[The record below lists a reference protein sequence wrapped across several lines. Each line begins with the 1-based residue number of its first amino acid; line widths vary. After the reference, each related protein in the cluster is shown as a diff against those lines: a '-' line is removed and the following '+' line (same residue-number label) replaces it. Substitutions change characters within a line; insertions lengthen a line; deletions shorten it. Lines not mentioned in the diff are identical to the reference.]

1 MKKTRTMFY
10 TIYKEVTRILLL
22 SILLIDSAF
31 LYAQS
36 PNTQT
41 TPGAGTQSL
50 NPVPAAYPTGTPVSF
65 VRSWDAMKPMST
77 ETAIFT
83 NTNNREVKKTTQFV
97 DGLGRPLQTVVW
109 QATPSGKDV
118 VSPIVYDAFGR
129 EVFKYLPYPAT
140 GNDGNF
146 KVNPFNDQKTA
157 LQPLFNPNNVS
168 GGENFFCS
176 KTDYEPAPLDRPVKT
191 YAPGNNWVGDGVG
204 VSVQYLVNTNADSV
218 HIWNIG
224 FNAGAVP
231 VNAGIY
237 SAGQLIKTVT
247 VDESGNNV
255 VEFKDRE
262 GHIILKKVESSAAH
276 ATPYIGWLCTY
287 YVYDDLG
294 DLRSVMQPQAV
305 NYLNANKWAFD
316 ATAWNTSTVAKGL
329 CFSYEYDERQRMIIK
344 RVPDAGEVWLVY
356 DKLDR
361 LVMTQDENLRTSG
374 KWLVNVYDGVN
385 RPLRTG
391 LLGDTHDRAYH
402 QNLAGTSTTY
412 PNTSSGFELLTET
425 YYDDYQW
432 ITNNSVPL
440 KNALITTN
448 INNTKYFYT
457 PDNNN
462 FPYPQAVTANYQ
474 NRNMVTG
481 AKTEVIGSSPAV
493 YLYSANFYDDRGR
506 IIQTQ
511 STNYSSSATVVQD
524 TVTTQ
529 YSFTGEVLRVL
540 VAHKKGGT
548 NPQNYRVG
556 TKNEYDAAGRLVQ
569 TSKLIGNQLKAGN
582 EVIIAKNLY
591 DELGQLKEKDLGR
604 KRAGLTDTTHTAI
617 PLDILKYD
625 YNVRGWLR
633 GINKDYARNEGSST
647 SWFGMELCYDYGFT
661 STQLNGNI
669 AGIRWRSKG
678 DGDQRAYGYTYDMLN
693 RLKGADY
700 NQLNGSI
707 WDKTKTNFTVSGLGY
722 DGNGNIIAM
731 TQMGMQAN
739 NITQIDSL
747 NYNYVPNS
755 NKLNYVK
762 DNGPGW
768 NSTLGDFKEINNN
781 TSKDYT
787 YDGNGNLIQDN
798 NKNISSI
805 SYNYLNLPSV
815 VSVTGKGTITYTYDA
830 AGNKLKK
837 VTVDNTVAPA
847 RTTTTDYVGLFTYV
861 KDTLQFIAIEEGRA
875 RTASPN
881 RPDTIYYDY
890 FEKDHLGNVRV
901 VLTDQKSQA
910 VYPAA
915 TLEGSITTGS
925 QPNAIYTEKDYYTIS
940 SGNVV
945 STPAGMPTYQN
956 NNGIYNNNPNSITTA
971 NSQKVYKLTGTASAA
986 TTGLNITLKVMSGD
1000 VIDIFGK
1007 AYWKQGISGT
1017 STNINLPLSTIVA
1030 GLLATPDGFAAAKAA
1045 TQAGLTAGSN
1055 IPAIPGSFLTRTPP
1069 QNDPTPMA
1077 YVNYV
1082 LLDERFQYVSSGF
1095 AKVDADGFSEE
1106 FHNSLQNISVTKNG
1120 YLYVYCSNQSPVD
1133 VFFDNLQVVQ
1143 TRSPLIEETHYYP
1156 FGLVMNGISSSA
1168 LNFDQPDNRDLYNGN
1183 ELQSREF
1190 SDGSGLEAMDF
1201 NARMYDQQLG
1211 RFWQIDPL
1219 SEYMRRWSPY
1229 EFCFNNPILYSD
1241 PTGKEGSK
1249 GSADTIV
1256 NNPNPLP
1263 TLVLQPGYKYDNG
1276 FWSNVLNFAW
1286 NGIDYIPFAGS
1297 IKQIG
1302 VGIYHGSWSEAGLGL
1317 LCLGTDFFTGGEG
1330 GEGLRLAEKGVEI
1343 LAEDEVEE
1351 IAERELTNSID
1362 NDALKEYDIG
1372 HANELYDKSVPG
1384 DGLDVHHAPQSK
1396 PGGQVIEGYDKETAP
1411 AIALKRGEHNKIP
1424 TLKGGKTAGSAR
1436 KQLAKDIK
1444 DLRRYTK
1451 APNSSLE
1458 KLIEL
1463 NKKMYPNAF
1472 KK

>member
-1 MKKTRTMFY
+1 M
-10 TIYKEVTRILLL
+10 LLL
-22 SILLIDSAF
+22 SVLFTRSAF

-36 PNTQT
+36 PNTQA
-41 TPGAGTQSL
+41 TPGVGTLPL
-50 NPVPAAYPTGTPVSF
+50 NPVPAAYATGTPVNF

-83 NTNNREVKKTTQFV
+83 STNNREVKKTTQFV
-97 DGLGRPLQTVVW
+97 DGLGRPIQIVAW

-118 VSPIVYDAFGR
+118 VNPVVYDAFGK

-140 GNDGNF
+140 GNDGSF
-146 KVNPFNDQKTA
+146 KMNPFNDQKTA
-157 LQPLFNPNNVS
+157 LQPLFNPTNVS
-168 GGENFFCS
+168 GGENFFYS
-176 KTDYEPAPLDRPVKT
+176 KTDYEPGPLDRPVKT

-224 FNAGAVP
+224 FSGGAVP

-237 SAGQLIKTVT
+237 TAGQLIKTVT
-247 VDESGNNV
+247 IDESGNDV

-262 GHIILKKVESSAAH
+262 GHIILKKVESSATH
-276 ATPYIGWLCTY
+276 TTPYSGWLCTY

-294 DLRSVMQPQAV
+294 NLRFVMQPQAV
-305 NYLNANKWAFD
+305 NYLNANKWTFD
-316 ATAWNTSTVAKGL
+316 ATGWSTSVVAKGL
-329 CFSYEYDERQRMIIK
+329 CFSYEYDERQRLIIK

-374 KWLVNVYDGVN
+374 KWLITVYDGVN
-385 RPLRTG
+385 RPIRTG
-391 LLGDTHDRAYH
+391 LLTDTHDRAYH
-402 QNLAGTSTTY
+402 QNLAGTSTGY

-440 KNALITTN
+440 KNTLVTTN
-448 INNTKYFYT
+448 VNNTQYFYT

-481 AKTEVIGSSPAV
+481 TKTEVIGSSPAV

-506 IIQTQ
+506 IIQSQ
-511 STNYSSSATVVQD
+511 STNYSSSGTVVQD

-529 YSFTGEVLRVL
+529 YSFTGQVLRVL

-569 TSKLIGNQLKAGN
+569 TSKLIGNPLKAGN
-582 EVIIAKNLY
+582 EVILAKNVY
-591 DELGQLKEKDLGR
+591 DELGELKEKDLGR
-604 KRAGLTDTTHTAI
+604 QRAGLSDTAHTAT

-625 YNVRGWLR
+625 YNIRGWLR

-647 SWFGMELCYDYGFT
+647 SWFGMELCYDYGFN

-700 NQLNGSI
+700 NQLNGTA
-707 WDKTKTNFTVSGLGY
+707 WDKTKTNFTVTGLSY
-722 DGNGNIIAM
+722 DGNGNITAM
-731 TQMGMQAN
+731 NQMGMQAN
-739 NITQIDSL
+739 NITQLDSL

-762 DNGPGW
+762 DNSPGW

-781 TSKDYT
+781 TSTDYT
-787 YDGNGNLIQDN
+787 YDANGNLIKDN

-815 VSVTGKGTITYTYDA
+815 ISVTGKGTITYIYDA

-837 VTVDNTVAPA
+837 VTVDNTVSPA
-847 RTTTTDYVGLFTYV
+847 RTTSTDYVGLFTYI
-861 KDTLQFIAIEEGRA
+861 KDTLQFIATEEGRA

-881 RPDTIYYDY
+881 RSDTMYYDY

-901 VLTDQKSQA
+901 VLTDQKPQA

-915 TLEGSITTGS
+915 TLEGNITTGG

-956 NNGIYNNNPNSITTA
+956 NNGIYNNNPNSATTA

-986 TTGLNITLKVMSGD
+986 ATGLNITLKVMSGD

-1007 AYWKQGISGT
+1007 AYWNTPNNTQKSVNEVLGDIVSAMLLTPDGLIAAKGAT
-1017 STNINLPLSTIVA
+1017 VA
-1030 GLLATPDGFAAAKAA
+1030 GLTSGVNPVSLPFAYLHRV
-1045 TQAGLTAGSN
+1045 QQYG
-1055 IPAIPGSFLTRTPP
+1055 
-1069 QNDPTPMA
+1069 DVTPMA
-1077 YVNYV
+1077 FVNYI
-1082 LLDERFQYVSSGF
+1082 LFDERFQVVNSGCQ
-1095 AKVDADGFSEE
+1095 KVDADGYTEE
-1106 FHNSLQNISVTKNG
+1106 FHNALQNIIVTKNG

-1156 FGLVMNGISSSA
+1156 FGLTMAGISSQA
-1168 LNFDQPDNRDLYNGN
+1168 LNFGSPENKVGYNSKEQQN
-1183 ELQSREF
+1183 KEF
-1190 SDGSGLEAMDF
+1190 SDGSGLEAYDYG
-1201 NARMYDQQLG
+1201 ARMYDPQIG
-1211 RFWQIDPL
+1211 RWMCIDPL
-1219 SEYMRRWSPY
+1219 ADKSRRWSPY
-1229 EFCFNNPILYSD
+1229 NYAINNPLRFIDPDGREITNIQGGVKFTGEDAKIAFAAIKRQAESNEGLKIHFVYQAKTERIYQNTLNAFRQDKPSTLHYDSDKGRQKQRRDEAMVGHPKKGDGTERDEYPYASTFEGGKGAVVADVPAREQRIQGGELSALYS
-1241 PTGKEGSK
+1241 
-1249 GSADTIV
+1249 
-1256 NNPNPLP
+1256 
-1263 TLVLQPGYKYDNG
+1263 TLQ
-1276 FWSNVLNFAW
+1276 
-1286 NGIDYIPFAGS
+1286 
-1297 IKQIG
+1297 Q
-1302 VGIYHGSWSEAGLGL
+1302 
-1317 LCLGTDFFTGGEG
+1317 
-1330 GEGLRLAEKGVEI
+1330 GEGLLV
-1343 LAEDEVEE
+1343 LP
-1351 IAERELTNSID
+1351 
-1362 NDALKEYDIG
+1362 
-1372 HANELYDKSVPG
+1372 VP
-1384 DGLDVHHAPQSK
+1384 K
-1396 PGGQVIEGYDKETAP
+1396 DKEPDDPALP
-1411 AIALKRGEHNKIP
+1411 AIN
-1424 TLKGGKTAGSAR
+1424 TNQNQDKGNNTQNDNGTVIQMNSDAVKTGAKVATAAVVGYLLWKAVEFVGSLPVCGGCAV
-1436 KQLAKDIK
+1436 LSP
-1444 DLRRYTK
+1444 L
-1451 APNSSLE
+1451 
-1458 KLIEL
+1458 
-1463 NKKMYPNAF
+1463 
-1472 KK
+1472 